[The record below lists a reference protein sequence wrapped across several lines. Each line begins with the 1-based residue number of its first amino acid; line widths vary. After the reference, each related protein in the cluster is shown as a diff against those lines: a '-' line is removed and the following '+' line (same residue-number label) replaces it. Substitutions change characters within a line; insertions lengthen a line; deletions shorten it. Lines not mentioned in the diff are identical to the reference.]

1 MPQSIP
7 LLNKPLKSL
16 GRALSL
22 AANRD
27 ASQLQGRSLQ
37 QVKSEQGVTLLECL
51 VAISVI
57 AILGAMIG
65 PPLVFTAASRLQN
78 QRAEQAFQ
86 IAQAEVDRLRVL
98 VARGEHIPANLPPV
112 VASLNGVP
120 APTGV
125 SNIMKSITNC
135 PNAYTGQ
142 QIPVNRMLRVD
153 TTGDCKA
160 DFLVQ
165 LYRTNNNPAIAD
177 QRNRPVDFSVGVR
190 VYSAK
195 AESNI
200 TRLSNRPANLRFA
213 AGQGDIVRDGPAPDR
228 GRTGPLAV
236 FNSDLIWT
244 DRSGALCDYR
254 QNPRC

>member
-7 LLNKPLKSL
+7 LLNQPLKNL

-27 ASQLQGRSLQ
+27 ALRLRGQSLQ

-65 PPLVFTAASRLQN
+65 PPLVFTAATRLQN

-98 VARGEHIPANLPPV
+98 VARGNHIPANLPPV
-112 VASLNGVP
+112 VASLNAAP
-120 APTGV
+120 APTAV
-125 SNIMKSITNC
+125 SNVMKSIVANC
-135 PNAYTGQ
+135 PGTPYTGQ
-142 QIPVNRMLRVD
+142 QIPINEMLRVD
-153 TTGDCKA
+153 TTGDCQA

-165 LYRTNNNPAIAD
+165 LYRTNDNPFIRD
-177 QRNRPVDFSVGVR
+177 PRSRPINFSVGVR

-195 AESNI
+195 AAQN
-200 TRLSNRPANLRFA
+200 RNNLSTRPANLRFA
-213 AGQGDIVRDGPAPDR
+213 AGQGDLVREGRDR
-228 GRTGPLAV
+228 GKTGPLAV